1 MRMMQ
6 LWIKSISHKT
16 LLLSSTMDQVAL
28 IWGSHP
34 DNLSMKQMMS
44 SSELKRKKR
53 VLNLE
58 NLSQATR
65 ALTRES
71 RLTTSLEWPTPT
83 PANLQKV
90 ATNALPLKRATLW
103 NKLLS
108 SCQATLRLDSKPT
121 TEPRYKNSEATHGT
135 RDWAAIGKHYPV
147 KSAITHS
154 CIHHYVKLSD

>member
-1 MRMMQ
+1 MQ
-6 LWIKSISHKT
+6 LWIRSTLHKT
-16 LLLSSTMDQVAL
+16 LLLSSTMAQVAL

-34 DNLSMKQMMS
+34 DNLSMKQIMS

-58 NLSQATR
+58 NLSQATQ

-83 PANLQKV
+83 PANLQRV
-90 ATNALPLKRATLW
+90 ATNALLLKRATLW
-103 NKLLS
+103 KQLLS
-108 SCQATLRLDSKPT
+108 SCLATKRLERQPI

-135 RDWAAIGKHYPV
+135 RDWVAIGKHYPV
-147 KSAITHS
+147 VSAITHS

>member
-1 MRMMQ
+1 MQ
-6 LWIKSISHKT
+6 LWIKSILHKM
-16 LLLSSTMDQVAL
+16 LLLSSITAQVAL
-28 IWGSHP
+28 IWDSHP
-34 DNLSMKQMMS
+34 DNLSMKLTMS

-65 ALTRES
+65 VLTRES
-71 RLTTSLEWPTPT
+71 RLTTSLEWPMPT
-83 PANLQKV
+83 PANLQKA
-90 ATNALPLKRATLW
+90 ATNALPLKRAIHW

-108 SCQATLRLDSKPT
+108 SCQVIHRLDSKPT

-135 RDWAAIGKHYPV
+135 RDRAAVGEHYPV
-147 KSAITHS
+147 NLAITHS

>member
-1 MRMMQ
+1 MQ
-6 LWIKSISHKT
+6 LWIKSILHKM
-16 LLLSSTMDQVAL
+16 LLLSSITAQAAL
-28 IWGSHP
+28 IWDSHP
-34 DNLSMKQMMS
+34 DNLLIKLTMS

-65 ALTRES
+65 VLTRES

-83 PANLQKV
+83 PANSQKA
-90 ATNALPLKRATLW
+90 ATNVLPLKRAILW

-108 SCQATLRLDSKPT
+108 SCQVIHRLDSKPT

-135 RDWAAIGKHYPV
+135 RDRAAVGKHYPV
-147 KSAITHS
+147 NLAITHS

>member
-1 MRMMQ
+1 MQ
-6 LWIKSISHKT
+6 LWIRSTSHKM
-16 LLLSSTMDQVAL
+16 LLLSSTMGQVAS

-34 DNLSMKQMMS
+34 DNLSMKQIMS

-58 NLSQATR
+58 NLSQATQ

-83 PANLQKV
+83 PANLQRV
-90 ATNALPLKRATLW
+90 ATNALLLKRATLW
-103 NKLLS
+103 KQLLS
-108 SCQATLRLDSKPT
+108 SCLATLRLERQPI

-135 RDWAAIGKHYPV
+135 RDWVAIGKHYPV
-147 KSAITHS
+147 VSAITHS

>member
-1 MRMMQ
+1 MQ
-6 LWIKSISHKT
+6 LWIKSILHKMR
-16 LLLSSTMDQVAL
+16 LLSSITAQVAL
-28 IWGSHP
+28 IWDSHP
-34 DNLSMKQMMS
+34 DNLSMKLTMS

-58 NLSQATR
+58 NLSQATQ

-83 PANLQKV
+83 PANLQRV
-90 ATNALPLKRATLW
+90 ATNALLLKRATLW
-103 NKLLS
+103 KQLLS
-108 SCQATLRLDSKPT
+108 SCLATLRLERQPI

-135 RDWAAIGKHYPV
+135 RDRAAVGEHYPV
-147 KSAITHS
+147 NLAITHS

>member
-1 MRMMQ
+1 MQ
-6 LWIKSISHKT
+6 LWIRSTSQKT
-16 LLLSSTMDQVAL
+16 LLLSSTMAQVAL

-34 DNLSMKQMMS
+34 DNLSMKQIMS

-65 ALTRES
+65 VLTRES

-83 PANLQKV
+83 PANLQRV
-90 ATNALPLKRATLW
+90 ATNALPLKKATLW
-103 NKLLS
+103 NILLN
-108 SCQATLRLDSKPT
+108 SCLATLRLERQPT
-121 TEPRYKNSEATHGT
+121 IEPHYKNSEATHGT
-135 RDWAAIGKHYPV
+135 RDWVAIGKHYPV
-147 KSAITHS
+147 VSAITHS

>member
-1 MRMMQ
+1 MQ
-6 LWIKSISHKT
+6 LWIRSTLHKT
-16 LLLSSTMDQVAL
+16 LLLSSTMAQVAL

-34 DNLSMKQMMS
+34 DNLSMKQIMS

-58 NLSQATR
+58 NLSQATQ

-83 PANLQKV
+83 PANLQRV
-90 ATNALPLKRATLW
+90 ATNALLLKRATLW
-103 NKLLS
+103 KQLLS
-108 SCQATLRLDSKPT
+108 SCLATQRLERQPI

-135 RDWAAIGKHYPV
+135 RDWVAIGKHYPV
-147 KSAITHS
+147 VSAITHS